1 MRDRFARVRSRYA
14 AWLEPSETGLPRA
27 RVLLAFPAL
36 LLIAGVILIG
46 LSLNGTS
53 SGAFYSDVATGKD
66 PALIAGT
73 PQKIRTDEWNVQTVW
88 AITQVQQGLPETNR
102 TFPDGGMDATIPQ
115 DLPRVDWSV
124 AFRPHLVGFMILPL
138 DNAMAWKW
146 WVPGLAVMG
155 FAYALFVSLL
165 PRRPGASAL
174 LSVGFFFSPMLQ
186 WWYLNTTLWPLAWA
200 FAVAASLI
208 WAARDGRRWVRWVW
222 AALAGYLTVAMA
234 MGIYVP
240 FIVPILLVVIFFAI
254 GVLIEHWRPER
265 GIIDAARRF
274 GPLLVAGASS
284 ALITGI
290 WLATRAPVV
299 EAFLNTDYPGERQ
312 TATGLAD
319 IPFLV
324 RTVGSAFSQTLKRGG
339 FLGENPS
346 EASSFFLVGFFLLPA
361 VVVAVVQVFRST
373 RRLPWMVIG
382 VVASALLIA
391 LFLFVPGWDA
401 VAHLLFLDRSVP
413 NRLRL
418 GLGFASMLIVP
429 LFVALLDARKRPS
442 GWVVS
447 AVVALLY
454 IVTQFGVLWYLRR
467 NSPGDVANAPWWL
480 LFTVAGALVLFLIAR
495 RAVLAGALLFAL
507 LCFVQSGTVNPVY
520 RGVLDLR
527 ETSLS
532 KAIRSIE
539 ASDPGTWV
547 GIGGRLSTAV
557 LLESGVEAF
566 NGFQGAP
573 NKKMW
578 EAIDPDGEFEYQWN
592 RLAGIS
598 WVPGR
603 GEPVISNPYP
613 DQIIGT
619 FDGCSEFA
627 KGNVKYVLSEDPTL
641 STSCLTLVKSVKLPA
656 ETVNLYKVG
665 RGD

>member
-36 LLIAGVILIG
+36 LLVGGIILIA
-46 LSLNGTS
+46 LALNGTS
-53 SGAFYSDVATGKD
+53 SGVFYSQLHVGSD
-66 PALIAGT
+66 PDLILGQ
-73 PQKIRTDEWNVQTVW
+73 PEEIRSDEWNVQTVW
-88 AITQVQQGLPETNR
+88 AIAQVQQGLPERNE
-102 TFPDGGMDATIPQ
+102 TFPDGGMDTTVPQ

-124 AFRPHLVGFMILPL
+124 AFRPHLFGFMIMPL

-146 WVPGLAVMG
+146 WIPGLAVMG
-155 FAYALFVSLL
+155 FAYAFFVSIL
-165 PRRPGASAL
+165 PRRPLASAFL
-174 LSVGFFFSPMLQ
+174 AVGFFFSPVLQ
-186 WWYLNTTLWPLAWA
+186 WWYLNTTLWPVAWG
-200 FAVAASLI
+200 FAVAAALV
-208 WAARDGRRWVRWVW
+208 WAARDARRWTRWVW
-222 AALAGYLTVAMA
+222 GAIAGYLTVVMA

-240 FIVPILLVVIFFAI
+240 YILPVVLVVVFFAI
-254 GVLIEHWRPER
+254 GVLIQHWRRER
-265 GIIDAARRF
+265 GFGDAVGRY
-274 GPLLVAGASS
+274 GPLLVGGTAGGA
-284 ALITGI
+284 ITGV
-290 WLATRAPVV
+290 WLATRLTVV
-299 EAFLNTDYPGERQ
+299 EAFLSTDYPGERLTQ
-312 TATGLAD
+312 SGLAD
-319 IPFLV
+319 TAFLV
-324 RTVGSAFSQTLKRGG
+324 RTVGSAFSQTLKHGG
-339 FLGENPS
+339 LIGQNPS

-361 VVVAVVQVFRST
+361 VVVAVVQVFRRT

-382 VVASALLIA
+382 VVASALLIG

-495 RAVLAGALLFAL
+495 RAVLVGSVLFAL

-578 EAIDPDGEFEYQWN
+578 EAIDPDGGFEYQWN

-598 WVPGR
+598 WVPGK

-613 DQIIGT
+613 DQIVGT
-619 FDGCSEFA
+619 FDGCSDFA
-627 KGNVKYVLSEDPTL
+627 KDNVKYVLSEDPTL
-641 STSCLTLVKSVKLPA
+641 STGCLTLVKSVKLPA
-656 ETVNLYKVG
+656 ETVNLYRVG
-665 RGD
+665 GGD